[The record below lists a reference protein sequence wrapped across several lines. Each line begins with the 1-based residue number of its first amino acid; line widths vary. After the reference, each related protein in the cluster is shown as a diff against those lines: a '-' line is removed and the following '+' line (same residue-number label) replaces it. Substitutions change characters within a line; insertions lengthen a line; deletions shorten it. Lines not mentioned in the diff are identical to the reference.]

1 MIYLKY
7 SGSIESKKVTAQLIE
22 EFVDISRISGW
33 EYSIISENFQ
43 TMTVG
48 SGLPDGGN
56 FDNQDENDDS
66 GIQTLSSSEVYLEGI
81 VIHIMRDADPVRLT
95 FDKNGRLA
103 TISFSATDT
112 PGFNKKL
119 TVKKY
124 EFIYYPFI
132 KLLTRDADYHAQA
145 VKLFDYVKKKYI
157 FDLEVMDPSYYWET
171 RDVEQLKVKL
181 WKASLK
187 QSII

>member
-7 SGSIESKKVTAQLIE
+7 SGSIENREATSRLID

-33 EYSIISENFQ
+33 EYNIISENFQ
-43 TMTVG
+43 TMTAG
-48 SGLPDGGN
+48 SGLPET
-56 FDNQDENDDS
+56 DNLEDPGDAGDD

-81 VIHIMRDADPVRLT
+81 VIHIKPDADPVRLT

-103 TISFSATDT
+103 TISFSTTDT

-145 VKLFDYVKKKYI
+145 VKLLDYVKKKYI

>member
-7 SGSIESKKVTAQLIE
+7 SGSIESKEATARLID

-33 EYSIISENFQ
+33 EYNIISENFQ
-43 TMTVG
+43 TMTAG
-48 SGLPDGGN
+48 QGLQENGKYDTSD
-56 FDNQDENDDS
+56 DNDISE
-66 GIQTLSSSEVYLEGI
+66 IRTLSSSEVYLEGI
-81 VIHIMRDADPVRLT
+81 VIHIRPDADPVRLT
-95 FDKNGRLA
+95 FDRNGKLA
-103 TISFSATDT
+103 TISFSTTDT

-132 KLLTRDADYHAQA
+132 KLFTRDADYHSQA
-145 VKLFDYVKKKYI
+145 VKLLDYVKKKYI
-157 FDLEVMDPSYYWET
+157 YDLEVMDPSYYWET

-181 WKASLK
+181 WKAALK